1 MGFVKYISYEYR
13 GKWLSVFLFILLIN
27 YILVDF
33 YVLKFL
39 HKSKMVLYPL
49 LLTIILFIFYG
60 QVQWLD
66 VMITS
71 LFYWVTILIY
81 EKVFLL
87 NRRSF
92 KLSN

>member
-1 MGFVKYISYEYR
+1 MA
-13 GKWLSVFLFILLIN
+13 KWFLFILLIN

-66 VMITS
+66 VMIIS
-71 LFYWVTILIY
+71 LFYWMAMQFSEKTI
-81 EKVFLL
+81 LL

>member
-1 MGFVKYISYEYR
+1 MAKS
-13 GKWLSVFLFILLIN
+13 FLFILLIN

-60 QVQWLD
+60 QAQRLD
-66 VMITS
+66 VMIIS
-71 LFYWVTILIY
+71 LFYWMAIQFS
-81 EKVFLL
+81 EKLFW
-87 NRRSF
+87 
-92 KLSN
+92 

>member
-1 MGFVKYISYEYR
+1 MAKC
-13 GKWLSVFLFILLIN
+13 FLFILLMN

-39 HKSKMVLYPL
+39 QKSKMVLYPL

-66 VMITS
+66 VMIIS
-71 LFYWVTILIY
+71 LFYWMAMQFSEKTIL
-81 EKVFLL
+81 L
-87 NRRSF
+87 NHRSF

>member
-1 MGFVKYISYEYR
+1 MAKC
-13 GKWLSVFLFILLIN
+13 FLFILLMN

-49 LLTIILFIFYG
+49 LLAVILFIFYG

-66 VMITS
+66 VMIIS
-71 LFYWVTILIY
+71 LFYWMAMQFSEKTIL
-81 EKVFLL
+81 L
-87 NRRSF
+87 NHRSF

>member
-1 MGFVKYISYEYR
+1 MTKS
-13 GKWLSVFLFILLIN
+13 FLFVLLIN
-27 YILVDF
+27 YVLVDF

-66 VMITS
+66 VMIIS
-71 LFYWVTILIY
+71 LFYWMAMQFSEKTI
-81 EKVFLL
+81 LL

>member
-1 MGFVKYISYEYR
+1 MAKC
-13 GKWLSVFLFILLIN
+13 FLFILLIN

-39 HKSKMVLYPL
+39 HKSKMVLYPQ

-66 VMITS
+66 VMIIS
-71 LFYWVTILIY
+71 LFYWMAMQFSEKTI
-81 EKVFLL
+81 LL

>member
-13 GKWLSVFLFILLIN
+13 RKWLSVFLFILLIN

-33 YVLKFL
+33 YALKFL

-49 LLTIILFIFYG
+49 LLAVILFIFYG

-66 VMITS
+66 VMIIS
-71 LFYWVTILIY
+71 LFYWMAIQFS
-81 EKVFLL
+81 EKLFW
-87 NRRSF
+87 
-92 KLSN
+92 